1 MLELLFRLCNPL
13 IKTDVDY
20 QFLKNIFH
28 CNLQNITKYRK
39 KFAQYLQSFKMIHFY
54 TTGQFKYP
62 LDLASIMGYPGIT

>member
-28 CNLQNITKYRK
+28 CNLQNITKYLHNICNPSK
-39 KFAQYLQSFKMIHFY
+39 
-54 TTGQFKYP
+54 
-62 LDLASIMGYPGIT
+62 

>member
-39 KFAQYLQSFKMIHFY
+39 IFAQYLQSFKMIHFC
-54 TTGQFKYP
+54 TTGQFKFP
-62 LDLASIMGYPGIT
+62 LDLA